1 MWGRVIVRSR
11 RRAAGLH
18 RRSQA
23 NRCPQHAVVTERLP
37 FSSADSYVATAQI
50 YVVGQRKVGLPF
62 GSIPLTC
69 PVRALRAWLDVAAI
83 ARGPIF
89 RPVDRHANIADT
101 RLTDQSVALVV
112 KRCAKAAGLDWEKC
126 AGHSLRSGLA
136 TAAAMADV
144 SERAIMAQTGH
155 KSLPMVR
162 RYIRDGSLFRGEWTD
177 LWGKGRYSKRGV
189 PDFRIQEVGLVRDPR
204 LLT

>member
-1 MWGRVIVRSR
+1 MHSHSAWVMWGRVIVRSR

-69 PVRALRAWLDVAAI
+69 PVRALRAWVDAATI
-83 ARGPIF
+83 ARGPIC
-89 RPVDRHANIADT
+89 RPADRHANIADT
-101 RLTDQSVALVV
+101 RLTDQAVALVV

-126 AGHSLRSGLA
+126 AGHSTGRKIGP
-136 TAAAMADV
+136 
-144 SERAIMAQTGH
+144 RAIAATSSQA
-155 KSLPMVR
+155 R
-162 RYIRDGSLFRGEWTD
+162 
-177 LWGKGRYSKRGV
+177 
-189 PDFRIQEVGLVRDPR
+189 
-204 LLT
+204 